1 MKIGIMTFHRAI
13 NYGAVLQA
21 FALCK
26 FINNMGVECEVIDYR
41 SIPLEETYKI
51 FDFKRNNLIA
61 GVLKGLI
68 KGHII
73 AKKKKK
79 FNVFLSSC
87 ISLSKNQYEKE
98 ELKSLNKEYDAFIT
112 GSDQVWSPSCVGFD
126 GAYFLTFAEDKKKN
140 SYAASIGC
148 KSIPENKK
156 EEYKKR
162 LNGYKNIS
170 LREENAVDIL
180 RKIGIASDMDVNI
193 DPTFL
198 LSSDI
203 YSNIAIKPSE
213 EKYILVFSVNMP
225 VNLLEYAKKLAAL
238 KNLKVIYI
246 NDKPIMRVK
255 GIEYKTAVSPEEFLG
270 YIKNAEYVA
279 TNSFHGT
286 AFSVIFHKQFF
297 VEYHTKNG
305 RNSRAEELLNKL
317 NITGREIISEE
328 PLKDTSIDWESVDNV
343 IGNERVKSI
352 NYLKKIIKG

>member
-1 MKIGIMTFHRAI
+1 MTFHRAI

-87 ISLSKNQYEKE
+87 ISLSKNQYE
-98 ELKSLNKEYDAFIT
+98 
-112 GSDQVWSPSCVGFD
+112 
-126 GAYFLTFAEDKKKN
+126 
-140 SYAASIGC
+140 
-148 KSIPENKK
+148 K

>member
-1 MKIGIMTFHRAI
+1 
-13 NYGAVLQA
+13 
-21 FALCK
+21 
-26 FINNMGVECEVIDYR
+26 
-41 SIPLEETYKI
+41 
-51 FDFKRNNLIA
+51 
-61 GVLKGLI
+61 
-68 KGHII
+68 
-73 AKKKKK
+73 
-79 FNVFLSSC
+79 
-87 ISLSKNQYEKE
+87 
-98 ELKSLNKEYDAFIT
+98 
-112 GSDQVWSPSCVGFD
+112 
-126 GAYFLTFAEDKKKN
+126 
-140 SYAASIGC
+140 
-148 KSIPENKK
+148 
-156 EEYKKR
+156 
-162 LNGYKNIS
+162 
-170 LREENAVDIL
+170 
-180 RKIGIASDMDVNI
+180 
-193 DPTFL
+193 
-198 LSSDI
+198 
-203 YSNIAIKPSE
+203 
-213 EKYILVFSVNMP
+213 MP